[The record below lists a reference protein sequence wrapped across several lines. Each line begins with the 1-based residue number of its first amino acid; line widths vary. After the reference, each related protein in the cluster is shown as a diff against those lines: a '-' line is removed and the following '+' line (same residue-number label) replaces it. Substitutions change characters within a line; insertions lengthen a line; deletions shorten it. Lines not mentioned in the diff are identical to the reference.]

1 MGQVR
6 GRATKLRSI
15 AVTEAPRY
23 MAAERLE
30 REVVESARRQYG
42 CEVLLRCFV
51 TAGELGLL
59 RAELQVAFDR
69 RDVVAL
75 WRRLR

>member
-1 MGQVR
+1 
-6 GRATKLRSI
+6 
-15 AVTEAPRY
+15 
-23 MAAERLE
+23 MAADRLE

-51 TAGELGLL
+51 IAGEAGML
-59 RAELQVAFDR
+59 RAELQVAWDN